1 MSTSQLGSVR
11 AVSEVCRFPAGLRK
25 TAKRD
30 ALLTPKIAGLTSFF
44 ALTLFLAPALADP
57 AKEVSEGP
65 PPRVSAVGAYSTLNR
80 LGDSDQE
87 TAQREGKLLAHHRTA
102 DPFGI
107 TVRGGLKDPLP
118 IAEQPAAAPVPSVQ
132 SDVASQVVAPA
143 VNVPTLEK
151 AIEELTIGAVNPGN
165 HQILVGSRSIRE
177 GDLVV
182 LESSGHQFSVW
193 VQSVGMNGVM
203 FCDTDLQKHISKPFG
218 FGPKEL
224 PKNSVWETSDLR
236 NLLDR
241 DAKH

>member
-1 MSTSQLGSVR
+1 MSTLQSGSLQ
-11 AVSEVCRFPAGLRK
+11 AVSEASRFAALRK
-25 TAKRD
+25 RTRRD
-30 ALLTPKIAGLTSFF
+30 ASLTPKLAELMSLLAALSFLSPAF
-44 ALTLFLAPALADP
+44 ANPAQ
-57 AKEVSEGP
+57 EVSGAP
-65 PPRVSAVGAYSTLNR
+65 PARVSAVGAFSTLNR

-118 IAEQPAAAPVPSVQ
+118 VAEQPAAAPVPSVQ

-143 VNVPTLEK
+143 VNGPTLEK
-151 AIEELTIGAVNPGN
+151 AIEELSVGAVNPGS

-182 LESSGHQFSVW
+182 LESGGHQFSVW

-203 FCDTDLQKHISKPFG
+203 FCDTDLQKHILKPFG

>member
-1 MSTSQLGSVR
+1 MMRSRQTRSIGGEVR
-11 AVSEVCRFPAGLRK
+11 
-25 TAKRD
+25 RD
-30 ALLTPKIAGLTSFF
+30 ALLTVSKPSRLASMGLF
-44 ALTLFLAPALADP
+44 AMLISLLPALADP

-65 PPRVSAVGAYSTLNR
+65 PSRVSAVGAYSTLNR

-118 IAEQPAAAPVPSVQ
+118 VAEQPTAAPVPSVQ
-132 SDVASQVVAPA
+132 SDVVSQVVAPA

-151 AIEELTIGAVNPGN
+151 AIEELSVGAVNPGS

-182 LESSGHQFSVW
+182 LESGGYQFSVW
-193 VQSVGMNGVM
+193 VQSVGMSEVL
-203 FCDTDLQKHISKPFG
+203 FCDTNLQKHILKRFG

-224 PKNSVWETSDLR
+224 QKNSIWKTSDLR
-236 NLLDR
+236 NLLDS